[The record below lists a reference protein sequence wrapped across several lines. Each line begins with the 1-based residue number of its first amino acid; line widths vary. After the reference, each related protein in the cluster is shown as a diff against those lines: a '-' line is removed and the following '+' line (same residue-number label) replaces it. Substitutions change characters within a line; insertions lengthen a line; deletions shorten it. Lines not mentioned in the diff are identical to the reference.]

1 MQAIILAAGLG
12 RRLGRLTKDN
22 TKCMLPVNGK
32 RIIDRLLEQIS
43 AAGIRRVV
51 IVVGYQRENLMRH
64 IGNRYD
70 ESLDI
75 VYVENPVFDKTN
87 NIYSLALAKKY
98 LCKDD
103 TLLLESDL
111 VFEQRMLQRILE
123 DPRPNL
129 ALVDRYETWMD
140 GTMVKIDAEGNI
152 LNFVPKK
159 AFRYA
164 DVAQYWKTCNIYK
177 FSREF
182 SEHKYVPFLDAYC
195 EALGNNEYYEQVL
208 RLITLLNSSELQALP
223 ADGCKWY
230 EIDDVQDL
238 DIAETIFAPKE
249 EMMQRYTR
257 RYGGYWRFPHLADF
271 CYLVN
276 PFFPTPRM
284 KDEMR
289 ANFDTL
295 LTEYPSGMYVN
306 SLLAAKY
313 FGISQDY
320 VVPGNGAAEL
330 IKSLV
335 ESETGR
341 LGIVRP
347 TFEEYPNRLE
357 RERIVCFQPDND
369 ALRYD
374 AADLI
379 GFFSKNRVDTLLL
392 INPDNPS
399 GNFIPKADVLRLAEW
414 ADEKGTRLIVDESFV
429 DFSDDYENN
438 SLLHDDIL
446 ERYPSLVVV
455 KSISKSYGVPGLRLG
470 IMASSNDDLIHYVRK
485 DVSIWTLNSFAE
497 FYMQIFGKY
506 EGDYKE
512 ACRRFI
518 AERRRFMELLKDC
531 ALLEVFPSQANYFLC
546 RVRKPYTSASLTDVL
561 LRRFDI
567 LVKDC
572 DTKRGLEAKNYVR
585 ISVRDQK
592 DNDRLVEALK
602 TLEREG

>member
-12 RRLGRLTKDN
+12 RRLGRLTRDN

-43 AAGIRRVV
+43 AAGIRRVI
-51 IVVGYQRENLMRH
+51 IVVGYQRENLIRH
-64 IGNRYD
+64 IGNRY
-70 ESLDI
+70 EGSLEI
-75 VYVENPVFDKTN
+75 IYVENPVFDKTN

-98 LCKDD
+98 LCEDD

-111 VFEQRMLQRILE
+111 VFEQPMLQRILE

-129 ALVDRYETWMD
+129 ALVDKYETWMD

-195 EALGNNEYYEQVL
+195 VALGNNEYYEQVL
-208 RLITLLNSSELQALP
+208 RLITLLNSNDLQALP
-223 ADGCKWY
+223 AGGCKWY

-284 KDEMR
+284 KDEIR

-320 VVPGNGAAEL
+320 IVPGNGAAEL

-335 ESETGR
+335 ECETGR

-369 ALRYD
+369 ALRYGAD
-374 AADLI
+374 DLI
-379 GFFSKNRVDTLLL
+379 GFFSQNRVDTLLL

-414 ADEKGTRLIVDESFV
+414 AEEKGTRLIVDESFV

-446 ERYPSLVVV
+446 ERYASLVVV

-485 DVSIWTLNSFAE
+485 DVSIWNLNSFAE

-506 EGDYKE
+506 ESDYKE
-512 ACRRFI
+512 ACRKFI

-546 RVRKPYTSASLTDVL
+546 RVRKPYTSASLTEVL

-572 DTKRGLEAKNYVR
+572 DTKRGLEGNNYVR

-592 DNDRLVEALK
+592 DNDRLLEALK

>member
-485 DVSIWTLNSFAE
+485 DVSIWNLNSFAE